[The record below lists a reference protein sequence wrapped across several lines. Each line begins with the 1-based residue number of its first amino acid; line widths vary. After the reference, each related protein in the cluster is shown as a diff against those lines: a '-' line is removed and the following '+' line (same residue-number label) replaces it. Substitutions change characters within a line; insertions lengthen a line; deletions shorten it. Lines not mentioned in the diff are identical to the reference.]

1 MRELSFNERCRES
14 DSENQTSQKSKP
26 DPCYAPSAKGFVS
39 KDQRNYENAVR
50 RGTAQKKAVTAKEV
64 DADVV
69 IDIGQQDGQ
78 HMNQPRQAD
87 EAAALPGAQQI
98 APIVR

>member
-1 MRELSFNERCRES
+1 
-14 DSENQTSQKSKP
+14 
-26 DPCYAPSAKGFVS
+26 
-39 KDQRNYENAVR
+39 VR
-50 RGTAQKKAVTAKEV
+50 RGTAQKKAITAKEV

-69 IDIGQQDGQ
+69 IDIGQEDGL

>member
-1 MRELSFNERCRES
+1 M
-14 DSENQTSQKSKP
+14 
-26 DPCYAPSAKGFVS
+26 
-39 KDQRNYENAVR
+39 R
-50 RGTAQKKAVTAKEV
+50 RGTAQRKAITAKEV

-69 IDIGQQDGQ
+69 IDIGQVDGQ
-78 HMNQPRQAD
+78 HMNRPRQAG